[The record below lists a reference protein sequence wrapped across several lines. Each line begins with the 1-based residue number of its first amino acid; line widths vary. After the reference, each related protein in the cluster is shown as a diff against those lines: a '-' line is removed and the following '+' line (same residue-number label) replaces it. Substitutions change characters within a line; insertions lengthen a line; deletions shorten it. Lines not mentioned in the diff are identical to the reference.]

1 MISPW
6 KVGGVLVGLS
16 GAGVLAWWLL
26 TRDQTNDAKPG
37 PAAPDT
43 SSNGW
48 AGSQRV
54 AERAISTA
62 TTLGARVTSKKR
74 DDSATLAA
82 GSTKGSDHHV
92 GNLTAYAIDFGVR
105 SDLALGDKVFEA
117 IRQLYGIQAR
127 PGSYTRYEITDG
139 GERFSIQL
147 LWRVKDHFDHVHLG
161 VKRVGALGVAGL
173 AGITQPRARGGI
185 VIDGPWLRYT

>member
-26 TRDQTNDAKPG
+26 TRDQPNDAKPG
-37 PAAPDT
+37 PAVPDT

-82 GSTKGSDHHV
+82 GSTKGSDPHV

-161 VKRVGALGVAGL
+161 VKRVGSLGVAGL